1 MVDLVPGTANRA
13 VREVVDGKEVYTPIV
28 QAAAGAGP
36 AGAATE
42 AKQDDIIALL
52 TQAVGLLEDIKT
64 NTTPTP

>member
-13 VREVVDGKEVYTPIV
+13 VREVVDGKEVFTPIV
-28 QAAAGAGP
+28 QTAAGP
-36 AGAATE
+36 APTGVATE

-64 NTTPTP
+64 NTAPTP